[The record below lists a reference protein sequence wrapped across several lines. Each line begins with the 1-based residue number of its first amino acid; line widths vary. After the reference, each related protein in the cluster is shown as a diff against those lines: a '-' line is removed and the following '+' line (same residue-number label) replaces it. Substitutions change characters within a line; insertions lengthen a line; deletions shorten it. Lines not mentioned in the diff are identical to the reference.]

1 MACLRRW
8 ISQQNGFAPSP
19 RRLTTTKYLL
29 FRLSGCMPHPT
40 PSAKAGR
47 SRSAVSVDST
57 QLPMAFLVG
66 PWAAEFQ
73 PAARSISPRQLQSLH
88 RVVDREAIGALGLFG
103 NDGIRSARHQGRNR
117 AVVMLD
123 VDRS

>member
-29 FRLSGCMPHPT
+29 FRLSGCIPYPT
-40 PSAKAGR
+40 ASAKAVR
-47 SRSAVSVDST
+47 SGSAVSVNST
-57 QLPMAFLVG
+57 QLSIAVLVG
-66 PWAAEFQ
+66 PWAAQFQ

-88 RVVDREAIGALGLFG
+88 RVVDREGIGALGLF
-103 NDGIRSARHQGRNR
+103 
-117 AVVMLD
+117 
-123 VDRS
+123 